1 MKHFIRRELPCR
13 RNGDK
18 GKLISVYLARA
29 MIKVTNQFRLC
40 VCVCACVRVFAYL
53 NSIVAFS
60 TTHIICRKKNHFTDG
75 YRNVA
80 VVSGT
85 VR

>member
-29 MIKVTNQFRLC
+29 VIKVTNQFRLC
-40 VCVCACVRVFAYL
+40 VCVRACARIFKQYRSMQMEFCKR
-53 NSIVAFS
+53 S
-60 TTHIICRKKNHFTDG
+60 HIRLL
-75 YRNVA
+75 
-80 VVSGT
+80 VS
-85 VR
+85 